1 MEHRKDEVQNKS
13 NKKDIDDDELLKSGK
28 LFLGDLEIKS
38 FDDIPEEIKEEKEIV
53 MALKELCRLAQD
65 PMAIK
70 LLKMRE
76 EKKHGGG
83 D

>member
-1 MEHRKDEVQNKS
+1 MENRKDEVQNKS

-38 FDDIPEEIKEEKEIV
+38 FDDIPEELKEEEEIV
-53 MALKELCRLAQD
+53 MALKELCRAAQD
-65 PMAIK
+65 PMVIK

-76 EKKHGGG
+76 EKKHGGR